1 MSNLI
6 LAIDFDGTIVKDKYP
21 EIGEMVEGA
30 KEAINQLYSD
40 GYTIIIWSC
49 RTKINKARA
58 IEWLAKN
65 GIKYH
70 RFNESCPIN
79 VAKYGGVDTRKVYAD
94 LYIDD
99 RMLFKLPTWDEI
111 YWIVRDLVPTY
122 ADKVGR
128 EGFL

>member
-6 LAIDFDGTIVKDKYP
+6 LAIDFDGTIVDDKHP
-21 EIGEMVEGA
+21 EIGELKDGA
-30 KEAINQLYSD
+30 KEAINQLYND

-49 RTKINKARA
+49 RNGIHKARA
-58 IEWLAKN
+58 IEFLVKS
-65 GIKYH
+65 GIKFH
-70 RFNESCPIN
+70 RFNESCPVN
-79 VAKYGGVDTRKVYAD
+79 LSEHKGVDTRKVYAN

-122 ADKVGR
+122 ADRVGL